1 MPTYDEIFGK
11 VQATLV
17 DALGV
22 DEEEVTRARR
32 FRAIWEPSRS
42 IFWTSSSASSETS
55 QSRFHAASCSPK
67 T

>member
-1 MPTYDEIFGK
+1 MPTYDEIFEK

-22 DEEEVTRARR
+22 DEEEVTREATLQGDLGL
-32 FRAIWEPSRS
+32 SRL
-42 IFWTSSSASSETS
+42 IFWISCFAWKETS
-55 QSRFHAASCSPK
+55 GSKSRAASCFRK